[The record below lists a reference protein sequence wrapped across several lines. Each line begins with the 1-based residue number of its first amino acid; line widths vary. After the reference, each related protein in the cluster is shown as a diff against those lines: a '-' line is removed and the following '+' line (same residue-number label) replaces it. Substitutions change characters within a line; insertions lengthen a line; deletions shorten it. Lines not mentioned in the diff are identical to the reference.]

1 MLMSVFVCTTCS
13 SSVSPR
19 TMATE
24 AFFFDADGDV
34 AFEEELARNP
44 YSIKAWLSYIA
55 SKHTSRPRVRC
66 VVAERMAQ

>member
-1 MLMSVFVCTTCS
+1 
-13 SSVSPR
+13 
-19 TMATE
+19 MATE